1 MIFSPINITYSG
13 HYMAFGNYKINIL
26 KQDLICQQ
34 VCTDVAA
41 FV

>member
-1 MIFSPINITYSG
+1 
-13 HYMAFGNYKINIL
+13 MAFGNYKINIL

-41 FV
+41 FVWNGRKVPQKAGGF